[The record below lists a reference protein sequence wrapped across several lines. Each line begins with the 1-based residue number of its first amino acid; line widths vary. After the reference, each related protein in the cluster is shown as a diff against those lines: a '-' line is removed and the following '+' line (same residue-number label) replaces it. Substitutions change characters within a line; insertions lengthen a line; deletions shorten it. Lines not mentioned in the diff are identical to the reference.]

1 MNLKSIRMKIVVA
14 GTRGIPDIQ
23 GGVETHCQNLYP
35 RIAAMGHDIT
45 LIRRTPY
52 VAPDNRLDSYGGVK
66 LMDVYAPRR
75 KSLEAIVHTALAV
88 VKAKKLKADV
98 VHIHAIGPALMVP
111 LAKLLGL
118 RVVVTHHGADYE
130 RQKWGRMAKFML
142 RTGERMAARFADS
155 IISIS
160 QYISDSLARKYGR
173 ADAALIYNGVNPP
186 VAATTTDYIRS
197 LGLEKGR
204 YVVALGRFVP
214 EKGFHDLIEA
224 FRDMPGGYKLVIA
237 GDADHPSDYSTELKA
252 QARRA
257 GTVLPGFIHGAEL
270 NELMSHAALFCMPSY
285 HEGLPIALLEAM
297 SYGLDVV
304 VSDIPAC
311 RIPEL
316 APADYFPAGD
326 KAAIADAIR
335 RKLGEGPGR
344 RAYDLTSY
352 NWDSIARQTE
362 VVYISLLAGSRQ
374 M

>member
-1 MNLKSIRMKIVVA
+1 MKIVVT

-35 RIAAMGHDIT
+35 RLAAMGHDIT

-52 VAPDNRLDSYGGVK
+52 VVPDNRRDSYRGVR
-66 LMDVYAPRR
+66 LLDIYAPHR

-88 VKAKKLKADV
+88 IEARRMKADV

-111 LAKLLGL
+111 LAKMLGL
-118 RVVVTHHGADYE
+118 NVVVTHHGADYE
-130 RQKWGRMAKFML
+130 RQKWGRSARFAL
-142 RTGERMAARFADS
+142 RAGERMAARFADR

-160 QYISDSLARKYGR
+160 QYISDSLAQKYGR
-173 ADAALIYNGVNPP
+173 SDAILIHNGVNPP
-186 VAATTTDYIRS
+186 VPTESPDYIRG
-197 LGLEKGR
+197 LGLEPGR

-224 FRDMPGGYKLVIA
+224 FRDMPGDYRLAIA
-237 GDADHPSDYSTELKA
+237 GDADHASDYADTLKE
-252 QARRA
+252 QARKA
-257 GTVLPGFIHGAEL
+257 GVVLPGFIHGEEL

-297 SYGLDVV
+297 SYGLDVA

-316 APADYFPAGD
+316 GEADYFPAGD
-326 KAAIADAIR
+326 VGAIAETIR
-335 RKLGEGPGR
+335 RKFAAGAPR
-344 RAYDLTSY
+344 RAYNLAAYD
-352 NWDSIARQTE
+352 WDGIARQTE
-362 VVYISLLAGSRQ
+362 AVYASLCGCDE
-374 M
+374 